1 MKNIENYLQKC
12 SQAYYNGEPL
22 IPDDVYDR
30 LVEGT
35 QTQHQVGAAVDGVRF
50 PHPYQMYSLQK
61 VFDGEDTPPKW
72 SSMEAV
78 VMTPKLDGAA
88 VSLIYVDG
96 AFTQALTRGDGKE
109 GLDITFKMSTLV
121 PPHIGVDGIRQ
132 ITGEVVAPKSIE
144 NSRNYAAG
152 ALNLKSIDEFEKRD
166 LTFVAYGMQPYY
178 FDSWA
183 DDMNFL
189 GSKFRVITHENFS
202 EFPHDG
208 MVFRVDSHSYFEALG
223 HTAHHPRGAYAF
235 KKREAGV
242 VTKLIGVEW
251 NTGKSGIVAPTGL
264 LEPIEIN
271 GATISR
277 ATLHNIAFIRELD
290 LEIGCNVEIIRSGE
304 IIPKVVRR
312 VDV

>member
-1 MKNIENYLQKC
+1 MVYVK
-12 SQAYYNGEPL
+12 SQG
-22 IPDDVYDR
+22 R
-30 LVEGT
+30 LLLLRVL
-35 QTQHQVGAAVDGVRF
+35 R
-50 PHPYQMYSLQK
+50 
-61 VFDGEDTPPKW
+61 
-72 SSMEAV
+72 
-78 VMTPKLDGAA
+78 
-88 VSLIYVDG
+88 
-96 AFTQALTRGDGKE
+96 
-109 GLDITFKMSTLV
+109 
-121 PPHIGVDGIRQ
+121 
-132 ITGEVVAPKSIE
+132 
-144 NSRNYAAG
+144 
-152 ALNLKSIDEFEKRD
+152 SIDEFEKRD

-189 GSKFRVITHENFS
+189 GSKFRVITHENYS

-223 HTAHHPRGAYAF
+223 HTAHHPRGAYAY

-290 LEIGCNVEIIRSGE
+290 LEIGCSVEVIRSGE